1 MFGNNRSVNRSRRCA
16 ALPSA
21 QPLTNHIMIT
31 ITAKHNALESFS
43 GATDWM
49 ASFLDFQIN
58 KLEERS
64 EDIPAE
70 MDAKLGKTNQEPMWN

>member
-1 MFGNNRSVNRSRRCA
+1 M
-16 ALPSA
+16 
-21 QPLTNHIMIT
+21 T
-31 ITAKHNALESFS
+31 IFTAKQNPLESVA

-64 EDIPAE
+64 EDLPMG
-70 MDAKLGKTNQEPMWN
+70 MDPKFGKSNGEPMWN